1 MLQITALT
9 VQYPPVLTPKWLRR
23 LASMRPWG
31 KKRSARNTDPHSDGC
46 VLKNLRLEVPRGD
59 FLAILGSSGAGKTT
73 LLRAIAGLLQPSSG
87 EIRIDGENQT
97 RKPPHLRDVAYVFQ
111 SGGWYDHLTVRQHF
125 QLKSS
130 GPEQLGLA
138 GSKNTE
144 PMALAMGLDS
154 STIGPIAPEASAYG
168 SGKKPFSSGQGFVQ
182 HQDADDWMDRVGLT
196 ELADQTPGQLSGG
209 QLQRLAIG
217 RALARRKSVLLLDEP
232 LSQLDEP
239 SCVELRRLLKKIHSD
254 GMTIVY
260 VTHNHQ
266 DAFLLASRVAVLD
279 EGGIR
284 QIASPREIYDRPNH
298 VSVAKSLGFPAME
311 FLTAKELVDFA
322 ALGHEELLGRSNLP
336 PGVTFG
342 IRPRDWQ
349 LNPIAPIHG
358 IVLNGKWAGGT
369 FLDGHWLGRVVSN
382 GIAVSVVSDAC
393 ERVEKLSIGDP
404 VTLHLDP
411 RNLHC
416 FDETTGNRI
425 HGSSVVLV
433 AYASSLRST
442 ENTGYGKLEAYPT
455 L

>member
-1 MLQITALT
+1 MLRINELT
-9 VQYPPVLTPKWLRR
+9 VQYSLLSTPKWLNR
-23 LASMRPWG
+23 LASLRPGG
-31 KKRSARNTDPHSDGC
+31 KNRSERNTDPQSDGC
-46 VLKNLRLEVPRGD
+46 ILKNLSLEVPRGD

-130 GPEQLGLA
+130 GPEQPRLA
-138 GSKNTE
+138 
-144 PMALAMGLDS
+144 
-154 STIGPIAPEASAYG
+154 
-168 SGKKPFSSGQGFVQ
+168 FQ
-182 HQDADDWMDRVGLT
+182 QDADDWTERVGLT

-279 EGGIR
+279 EGIIR

-311 FLTAKELVDFA
+311 FLTAKELVDLA
-322 ALGHEELLGRSNLP
+322 ALGHAELLGRSNLP
-336 PGVTFG
+336 PRVTFG

-349 LNPIAPIHG
+349 LNPAAPIHG
-358 IVLNGKWAGGT
+358 IVLNGAWAGGT

-382 GIAVSVVSDAC
+382 GIAVSVVSHAC
-393 ERVEKLSIGDP
+393 ERLEKLAMGDS
-404 VTLHLDP
+404 VTLHLDR

-416 FDETTGNRI
+416 FDATTGNRI
-425 HGSSVVLV
+425 HG
-433 AYASSLRST
+433 
-442 ENTGYGKLEAYPT
+442 
-455 L
+455 